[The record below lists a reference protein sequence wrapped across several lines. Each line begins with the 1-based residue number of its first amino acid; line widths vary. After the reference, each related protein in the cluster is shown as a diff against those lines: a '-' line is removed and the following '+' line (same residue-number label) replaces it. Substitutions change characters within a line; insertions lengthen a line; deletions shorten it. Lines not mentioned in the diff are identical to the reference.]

1 MMELALILAVAA
13 VVLLGLAAMAA
24 LVMVARWASTEVAI
38 RTAAY
43 LYERAFQAGK
53 DNRVADY
60 PPLLG
65 PYPPPPP
72 QSPAPGSPGSN
83 LPDYPPER
91 AERMATFPGEPPVM
105 G

>member
-43 LYERAFQAGK
+43 LYERAFQARK
-53 DNRVADY
+53 DTRVADY

-65 PYPPPPP
+65 PYAPPPP
-72 QSPAPGSPGSN
+72 PAPGSPGSN
-83 LPDYPPER
+83 VPDYPPER